1 MSLLQNR
8 GSDILTII
16 HNFLKNTIL
25 ERNDGLTQMGG
36 IVGRI
41 KRKVS
46 QVVDFQHSCE
56 TFCGAEGTRT
66 LDLRRDRPAF

>member
-1 MSLLQNR
+1 MPYEVHATTRRTRSR
-8 GSDILTII
+8 T
-16 HNFLKNTIL
+16 K
-25 ERNDGLTQMGG
+25 TQEMGG
-36 IVGRI
+36 IVGGI